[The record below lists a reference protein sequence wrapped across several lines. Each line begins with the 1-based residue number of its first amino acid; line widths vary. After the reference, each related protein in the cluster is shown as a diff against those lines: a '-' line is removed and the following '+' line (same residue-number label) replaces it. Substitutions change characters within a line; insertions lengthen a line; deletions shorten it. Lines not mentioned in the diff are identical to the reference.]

1 MKILFHGNKD
11 SGSILLF
18 SIVMLA
24 LLVLCAVPVMQK
36 IVQRSSF
43 EKKQYEKICA
53 EIEKNNTDIRAAYE
67 VN

>member
-36 IVQRSSF
+36 IVQTSSF
-43 EKKQYEKICA
+43 EKRQYEKICE
-53 EIEKNNTDIRAAYE
+53 EIEKYNAEIKAAYE